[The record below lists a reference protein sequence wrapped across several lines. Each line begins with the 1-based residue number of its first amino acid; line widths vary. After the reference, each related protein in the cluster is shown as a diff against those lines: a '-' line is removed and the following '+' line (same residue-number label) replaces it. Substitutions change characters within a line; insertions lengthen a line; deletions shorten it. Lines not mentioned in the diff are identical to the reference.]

1 MADLIREAPIGQLLR
16 WVTRNSVLLYPEE
29 RPDFELPTDYLT
41 ALNERSEKT
50 RLPRHSSASSDV
62 ALEKVETKTSRPA
75 SARNSLASAER
86 GELALSR
93 TKSRAETQNFT
104 EDRLEVEQ
112 ELALERTKTLPI
124 APTKTADGNILVDW
138 YTTDDPA
145 NPQNWSNAKR
155 AFTAGLLCFYTF
167 AGASKNKRT
176 KRVEE
181 LTPG

>member
-1 MADLIREAPIGQLLR
+1 MSDLIREAPIGQILR
-16 WVTRNSVLLYPEE
+16 FVTRNKVLLYPEE
-29 RPDFELPTDYLT
+29 KPGFELPTEYLT
-41 ALNERSEKT
+41 ALNEGSEKA

-62 ALEKVETKTSRPA
+62 PIEKINTKTNRQV

-86 GELALSR
+86 GELAVSR
-93 TKSRAETQNFT
+93 TKSRSETQNFT

-145 NPQNWSNAKR
+145 NPQNWSDAKR
-155 AFTAGLLCFYTF
+155 ALTAGLLCLYTF
-167 AGASKNKRT
+167 AGTLK
-176 KRVEE
+176 
-181 LTPG
+181 